1 MLRHYVWKLNVSLP
15 IGLCFRN
22 SFAKYWNFQVPFV
35 RNKSCIINFLLDEN
49 GWKGD
54 FQVILIHQ
62 IKIKVF
68 HMSVYTS
75 CHIGQYT
82 KCDLMKSVHNSVS
95 GQILNFFGGTFHIL
109 LTKSATLNRLLHCSL
124 WQFSGALFLYLRGL
138 FFAFRGRNRPESL
151 YIFPPHDVTSSEHMT
166 RTPPAHDHF
175 ASANLVHTLLH

>member
-1 MLRHYVWKLNVSLP
+1 M
-15 IGLCFRN
+15 
-22 SFAKYWNFQVPFV
+22 

-49 GWKGD
+49 DWKGD

-95 GQILNFFGGTFHIL
+95 GQIFNFLGGTFHIL
-109 LTKSATLNRLLHCSL
+109 LTKSQHWTDFYIAVYGNF
-124 WQFSGALFLYLRGL
+124 QGL
-138 FFAFRGRNRPESL
+138 FFAFREWNRRESL
-151 YIFPPHDVTSSEHMT
+151 YIFPPHDVTSSKHMT
-166 RTPPAHDHF
+166 RTPPGSFRIREIGSHTF
-175 ASANLVHTLLH
+175 TLGRNLVLKPM